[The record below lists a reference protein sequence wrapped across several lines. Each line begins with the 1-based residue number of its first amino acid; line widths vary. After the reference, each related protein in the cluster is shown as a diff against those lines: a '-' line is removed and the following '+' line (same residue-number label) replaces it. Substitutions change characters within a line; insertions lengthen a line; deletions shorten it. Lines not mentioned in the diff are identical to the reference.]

1 MKITQ
6 YLTIY
11 LKGLA
16 MGSADVVPGVSGGTV
31 AFITGIYERLLQ
43 CISHVDRHLLHLVY
57 KGQWKAAWKYM
68 DGGFLLSLLLG
79 IASAFLLLSRVI
91 LYLMEHQREAFW
103 GAMAGLILASSLM
116 VSRQLK
122 KWHWHYLL
130 PLIVGVLLAYAIIMA
145 TPGQTPNDLWFI
157 FLSGMVAICAMILPG
172 ISGSFI
178 LVLLQK
184 YEYMM
189 VAIKEIHL
197 LTIIVFI
204 SGCVVGLL
212 SFARLLKLLFAKF
225 HDYTV
230 MVMTGF
236 MLGSLVKLWPWKQV
250 LSTYTTHSG
259 EVAPLVEKNV
269 FPHTYEALGMD
280 PHLLLVTGL
289 FFGALFGVLLLEWSV
304 LQKKH

>member
-1 MKITQ
+1 MKLLDYI
-6 YLTIY
+6 TIY

-43 CISHVDRHLLHLVY
+43 CISRVNGELIRMLLKGNWKDAWRH
-57 KGQWKAAWKYM
+57 M
-68 DGGFLLSLLLG
+68 DGGFLSSLLLG
-79 IASAFLLLSRVI
+79 IGSAFLVLSRVI
-91 LYLMEHQREAFW
+91 LYLMEHHKEAFW

-145 TPGQTPNDLWFI
+145 TPGQTPNELWFI

-189 VAIKEIHL
+189 VAIKEFQL
-197 LTIIVFI
+197 LTIVVFI

-250 LSTYTTHSG
+250 LSTYSTHSG
-259 EVAPLVEKNV
+259 EVAPLVEKNIL
-269 FPHTYEALGMD
+269 PHTYEALGMD
-280 PHLLLVTGL
+280 PHLLLVTAL

-304 LQKKH
+304 LRRK